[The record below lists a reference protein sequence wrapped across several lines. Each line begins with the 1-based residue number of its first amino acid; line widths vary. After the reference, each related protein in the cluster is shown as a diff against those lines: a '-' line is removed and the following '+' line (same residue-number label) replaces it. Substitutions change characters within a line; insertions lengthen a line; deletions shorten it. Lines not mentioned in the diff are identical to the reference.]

1 MITNDTELEVV
12 RKQLAHVDAA
22 LADLR
27 RNVLPKSESMFNL
40 FAEAPLE
47 LRSSIQ
53 ADIDRYLENSAPTCK
68 ALPSRHDSSEKR
80 LLELT

>member
-53 ADIDRYLENSAPTCK
+53 ADIDRYLEGSTPPLNE
-68 ALPSRHDSSEKR
+68 LPPRHESTEIR
-80 LLELT
+80 TLELS